1 MRSSFLYIFTALPVP
16 INFSG
21 QTMSAL
27 VQSSIESKLEKKRKD
42 LVGAPVG
49 KKVVLFIDD
58 VNMPIKEIYGAQPPI
73 ELLRHLICHSFVYDR
88 DKLFLKNVKDVVVF
102 AAAAPPG
109 GGRADMTGRFSSKFH
124 MLCVPPASEDVLFT
138 IFTSILGGFF
148 TKNNFSDSV
157 SGTTDTLVSIQSD
170 AGAM

>member
-1 MRSSFLYIFTALPVP
+1 
-16 INFSG
+16 
-21 QTMSAL
+21 MSAL

-73 ELLRHLICHSFVYDR
+73 ELLRHLICHSFFYDR

-157 SGTTDTLVSIQSD
+157 SVSIQAKERHANGKHCS
-170 AGAM
+170 